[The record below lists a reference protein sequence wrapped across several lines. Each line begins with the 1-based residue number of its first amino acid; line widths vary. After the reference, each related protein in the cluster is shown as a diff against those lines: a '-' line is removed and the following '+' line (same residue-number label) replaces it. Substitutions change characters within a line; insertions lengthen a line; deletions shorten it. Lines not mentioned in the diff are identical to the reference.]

1 MSKKLIIT
9 EEDKKSILQMYGVL
23 SEDLFCKR
31 DVKSTPQVLGIP
43 NVTDVDVLSLYE
55 EDKVEQTKLK
65 EYVKFIKTTYP
76 QKIFMNLEET
86 CRQKSEKYSQQ
97 GTSPKKGLRGLI
109 MKSLDE
115 NSLKTY
121 NSWKKV
127 ADDVP
132 YDGDATLQHYAYTI
146 PFVNFI
152 YDFVEA
158 WNSPESEKNDLIVTI
173 TEQNSPPAEMPS
185 EPGVVDGGGAVIEL
199 PELIINGDVFVDNK
213 FDVTDKVKTELQNKV
228 FNVIK
233 KAQQSVPGI
242 QISLVSMY
250 VETSASR
257 FRNTGEPAGSMT
269 FKELAEARANTT
281 ATYISDELKVLGV
294 TNVDESPKTLNFAAK
309 KTESNPDGN
318 GDGTSGPNPPEGF
331 NFIPVGNFKMNQG
344 GKNRAEAGAP
354 LKSREDYERFK
365 FIKIIIK
372 IDAKVPPNTKVTDP
386 KEAEPQVWKSYAYE
400 IKVGGFQRR
409 RIHIPFPNFNP
420 KPKMIKGPKKKGFF
434 SRLFNAIPEKC
445 AAYDIGGLPI

>member
-31 DVKSTPQVLGIP
+31 NVTSTPQVLGIP
-43 NVTDVDVLSLYE
+43 NVTDVDVISLYE

-76 QKIFMNLEET
+76 QKIYLNLEET
-86 CRQKSEKYSQQ
+86 CRQKNAKYVAAGQSA
-97 GTSPKKGLRGLI
+97 TKLGLRGI
-109 MKSLDE
+109 IIKSLDE
-115 NSLKTY
+115 NSSKTY
-121 NSWKKV
+121 NNWKKV

-132 YDGDATLQHYAYTI
+132 YDGDATLQHYAYTV

-158 WNSPESEKNDLIVTI
+158 WNSPESEKNALIVTI
-173 TEQNSPPAEMPS
+173 TEQESPPAELPS
-185 EPGVVDGGGAVIEL
+185 EPGVVDGGGAIIEL
-199 PELIINGDVFVDNK
+199 PELRVDGDVFVDNK

-228 FNVIK
+228 FNVIQQ
-233 KAQQSVPGI
+233 AQQSVPGI

-281 ATYISDELKVLGV
+281 ATYISDELKELGV
-294 TNVDESPKTLNFAAK
+294 TNVDESPKTLNFVAE
-309 KTESNPDGN
+309 KTESNPNGN
-318 GDGTSGPNPPEGF
+318 GDGTSGPNPPEPF
-331 NFIPVGNFKMNQG
+331 YFIPVGDFKMTQG
-344 GKNRAEAGAP
+344 GKNRAQAGAP
-354 LKSREDYERFK
+354 LKTREEYNQFK

-372 IDAKVPPNTKVTDP
+372 IDAKVPPNTTVTDP
-386 KEAEPQVWKSYAYE
+386 KEAEPQIWKSFAYE
-400 IKVGGFQRR
+400 IKVGTFQKR
-409 RIHIPFPNFNP
+409 RIHIPFPNFKP
-420 KPKMIKGPKKKGFF
+420 KKKMIKGPKKKGFLA
-434 SRLFNAIPEKC
+434 RLFRVIPEKC
-445 AAYDIGGLPI
+445 AAYD